1 MIQIP
6 GLDPS
11 QLLSSKNDPVIKYAC
26 IKIRVLLCT
35 ESGTCVS
42 LNWNEPVINIRY
54 NCALNRELMCFDI
67 QTCMAK
73 KEHTCNRAQ
82 GFW

>member
-11 QLLSSKNDPVIKYAC
+11 QLLSSKNDPVIKCAC

-42 LNWNEPVINIRY
+42 LNWNEPVINISAPA
-54 NCALNRELMCFDI
+54 C
-67 QTCMAK
+67 
-73 KEHTCNRAQ
+73 
-82 GFW
+82 